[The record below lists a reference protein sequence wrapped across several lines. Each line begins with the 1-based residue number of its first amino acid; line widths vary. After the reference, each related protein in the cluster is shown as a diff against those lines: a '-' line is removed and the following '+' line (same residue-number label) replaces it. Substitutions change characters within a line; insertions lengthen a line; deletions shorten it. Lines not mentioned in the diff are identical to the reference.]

1 MNGSN
6 RLAVAGGLAAVV
18 GGLLW
23 AVKAAAIMIT
33 RVQPPIVYEIAPLF
47 FPIAVVGLY
56 ALLNGRRSWLALAG
70 LASACAAELAAVAS
84 VLGLFLGP
92 AEWTPTGSEGSRP
105 VTVLTPFIALAA
117 YGALLGLLLVG
128 IVIRRAASLPGKWAA
143 LPMFLA
149 ATAIP
154 LIFLGVVLQAI
165 NERLFELP
173 TLIIGLEWIALG
185 AAMVRHSRFAA
196 RTPASA

>member
-1 MNGSN
+1 MNTCN
-6 RLAVAGGLAAVV
+6 RLAVAGGLAALV

-23 AVKAAAIMIT
+23 AVKAAAIMAT

-56 ALLNGRRSWLALAG
+56 ALLNDRRSWLARAG
-70 LASACAAELAAVAS
+70 LTSAFAAELAAVAS

-92 AEWTPTGSEGSRP
+92 AEWTPTGPEGSRP

-128 IVIRRAASLPGKWAA
+128 IVVRRTGSLPGKWAA
-143 LPMFLA
+143 LPMVLA

-154 LIFLGVVLQAI
+154 LIVFGVVLQAI

-173 TLIIGLEWIALG
+173 TLFIGLEWIALG
-185 AAMVRHSRFAA
+185 AAMVRTSRFTT
-196 RTPASA
+196 RTTASA